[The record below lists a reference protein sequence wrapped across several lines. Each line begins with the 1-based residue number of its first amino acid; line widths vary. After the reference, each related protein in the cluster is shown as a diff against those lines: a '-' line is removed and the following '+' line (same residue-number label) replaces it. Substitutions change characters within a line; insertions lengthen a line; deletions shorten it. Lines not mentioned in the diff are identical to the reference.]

1 MNSGRFSLKSRFRSL
16 GYALNGLRLLLKY
29 EHNSRIHLVAA
40 VTAILLGFLL
50 KITISEWLLLIIV
63 IGLVFITELTNS
75 SLESL
80 ADRINP
86 EKNEL
91 IKKAKDYSAAAV
103 LISALVA
110 VAAGCL
116 IFIPRIFCLFSPS
129 HLCK

>member
-16 GYALNGLRLLLKY
+16 GYALNGLRSVLKH
-29 EHNSRIHLVAA
+29 EHNSRIHIVAA
-40 VTAILLGFLL
+40 IAAISLGFFL
-50 KITISEWLLLIIV
+50 KITLSEWLFLIVV

-75 SLESL
+75 ALESL
-80 ADRINP
+80 ADRIDP

-91 IKKAKDYSAAAV
+91 IRKAKDYSAAAV
-103 LISALVA
+103 LVSALVA

-116 IFIPRIFCLFSPS
+116 IFIPRIICLYSPS

>member
-1 MNSGRFSLKSRFRSL
+1 MNSGKFSLKSRFRSL
-16 GYALNGLRLLLKY
+16 GYALNGLRSLLKY
-29 EHNSRIHLVAA
+29 EHNSRIHIVAA
-40 VTAILLGFLL
+40 VAAIFLGFFL
-50 KITISEWLLLIIV
+50 KITLYEWLFLIVV

-80 ADRINP
+80 ADRVDP

-116 IFIPRIFCLFSPS
+116 IFIPKIICLFSPS